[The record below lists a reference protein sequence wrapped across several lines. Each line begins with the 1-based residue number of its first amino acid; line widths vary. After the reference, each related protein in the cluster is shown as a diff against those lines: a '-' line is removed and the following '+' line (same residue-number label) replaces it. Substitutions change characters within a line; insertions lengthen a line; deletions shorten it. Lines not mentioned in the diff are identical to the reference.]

1 MLRSVYQ
8 DVKEAFISGNMIIR
22 IIIVNVALYMILAL
36 TQALFPTFF
45 NSIFP
50 YIALPGDI
58 LDVVYKPWTLISHM
72 FSHTG
77 FFHMAWNML
86 ILYWFGNIVGDLIGD
101 KRIAPLYFLGGITG
115 AVLYIISFYLLPTV
129 APRAIGASAAV
140 LSIVFAA
147 VAVAPDYRV
156 HLLLLGPVKI
166 KFIGLFIL
174 FFDLLGATSQV
185 NAGGHIGHLGGTL
198 FGFLF
203 VYLLRKGI
211 DLSEWKSIVP
221 AKKPRKQRKLR
232 VEYKAPVLDRKKN
245 VAKPSSPLEDEID
258 RILEKIKQQGYDN
271 LTVEEKETLHK
282 ASKKS

>member
-1 MLRSVYQ
+1 MLKSVYQ
-8 DVKEAFISGNMIIR
+8 DVKEAFISGNMIVR
-22 IIIVNVALYMILAL
+22 IIIINVALYMVLAL
-36 TQALFPTFF
+36 TQALFPGFF
-45 NSIFP
+45 NAVFP
-50 YIALPGDI
+50 YIALPGNVVE
-58 LDVVYKPWTLISHM
+58 LVYKPWTLFTHM

-101 KRIAPLYFLGGITG
+101 KRIAPLYFLGGLTG

-174 FFDLLGATSQV
+174 FFDLLGAASQV

-198 FGFLF
+198 FGFAF
-203 VYLLRKGI
+203 VYLLRKGV
-211 DLSEWKSIVP
+211 DLSDWKSIFPVKTP
-221 AKKPRKQRKLR
+221 PKHRKLR
-232 VEYKAPVLDRKKN
+232 VEYKAPELHRTKIQPKKIT
-245 VAKPSSPLEDEID
+245 PLEEEID
-258 RILEKIKQQGYDN
+258 RILEKIKQQGYEN
-271 LTVEEKETLHK
+271 LTGEEKDTLHK
-282 ASKKS
+282 ASKE

>member
-8 DVKEAFISGNMIIR
+8 DVREAFISGNMIVR

-50 YIALPGDI
+50 YIALPGNV
-58 LDVVYKPWTLISHM
+58 LELVYKPWTLLTHM

-101 KRIAPLYFLGGITG
+101 KRIAPLYFLGGLAG
-115 AVLYIISFYLLPTV
+115 ALLYILSFYLLPTV
-129 APRAIGASAAV
+129 APRALGASAAV

-156 HLLLLGPVKI
+156 HLILLGPVKI

-203 VYLLRKGI
+203 IYLLRKGV
-211 DLSEWKSIVP
+211 DLSDWNSIFPV
-221 AKKPRKQRKLR
+221 KKPQKQRKLR
-232 VEYKAPVLDRKKN
+232 VEYKAPVLERKKSPS
-245 VAKPSSPLEDEID
+245 KPATPLEDEID
-258 RILEKIKQQGYDN
+258 RILEKIKQKGYDN
-271 LTVEEKETLHK
+271 LTSDEKETLHK
-282 ASKKS
+282 ASKES